1 MPDRRLAFRRYEPS
15 DHDAVHA
22 LHERGLRAAG
32 SWTDP
37 AELPDWVEAD
47 MDDIEGAYLDSGGE
61 FLVCEGASEGGDG
74 LLAMGAFRPLPAE
87 SFHDRPDGRTAE
99 LKRMRVDPDHHR
111 EGVGSAL
118 LCELERRADAAG
130 FEHVVLDTG
139 VGMDGARAFYERHGY
154 AHRGDVTVPHGETLA
169 LYAKRLGEP

>member
-1 MPDRRLAFRRYEPS
+1 MTAPTFRRYEPS

-47 MDDIEGAYLDSGGE
+47 MDDIEGAYLDCGGE
-61 FLVCEGASEGGDG
+61 FLVCEGDGDR
-74 LLAMGAFRPLPAE
+74 LLAMGAFRPLPDE
-87 SFHDRPDGRTAE
+87 TFHDRTAGRTAE
-99 LKRMRVDPDHHR
+99 LKRMRVDPAHHR

-118 LCELERRADAAG
+118 LTELERQARTAG
-130 FEHVVLDTG
+130 FERLVLDTG
-139 VGMDGARAFYERHGY
+139 VGMDGARAFYEAHGY
-154 AHRGDVTVPHGETLA
+154 EHRGDTTVAHGETLA
-169 LYAKRLGEP
+169 LYGKPL

>member
-1 MPDRRLAFRRYEPS
+1 MTDPEFRGYEPS

-32 SWTDP
+32 TWTDP
-37 AELPDWVEAD
+37 AELPDRVEAD
-47 MDDIEGAYLDSGGE
+47 LEDIEDAYLDSGGE
-61 FLVCEGASEGGDG
+61 FLVCEGAGDGGPG
-74 LLAMGAFRPLPAE
+74 LLAMGGFRPLPAE
-87 SFHDRPDGRTAE
+87 TFHDRPDGRTAE

-118 LCELERRADAAG
+118 LRELERSAEAAG
-130 FEHVVLDTG
+130 FEYLVLDTG
-139 VGMDGARAFYERHGY
+139 VEMDGARAFYERYGY

-169 LYAKRLGEP
+169 LYLKPLGEP